1 MVAALPGGVQMDHNR
16 SVTMRRIVLALA
28 LFAALP
34 ACSLFRRAKLT
45 DSTPA
50 HTPAQTSSPFGDWVL
65 FTDPDS
71 TAFVGARR
79 VELELTP
86 TNFRMVALYPA
97 GDQVVISGT
106 ASVTPSGLLTLMPQT
121 TTTMASGGRPPILAG
136 QTIQVLASAA
146 DNTMVFASPTEI
158 APTPSSVWHRL
169 DKAREAG
176 QVPVPARTAATDSL

>member
-1 MVAALPGGVQMDHNR
+1 
-16 SVTMRRIVLALA
+16 MRRTVLALA

-34 ACSLFRRAKLT
+34 ACSLFRKAKLT

-50 HTPAQTSSPFGDWVL
+50 HTPAQTSSPYGDWVL

-86 TNFRMVALYPA
+86 SNFRMVAVYPA
-97 GDQVVISGT
+97 GDQVVISGP
-106 ASVTPSGLLTLMPQT
+106 ASITPSGLLTLMPQS

-136 QTIQVLASAA
+136 QMIQVLASAA
-146 DNTMVFASPTEI
+146 DNTMVFASPSDI

-176 QVPVPARTAATDSL
+176 QVPVPARTAGRDSL